1 MGPCQ
6 SLASDM
12 ITRIT
17 KHLYTTNVLLI
28 IRSENMNAK
37 QILEILKNADY
48 TTENDEKIMQIILNK
63 IGFKNAVVTC
73 GIVYLEGRGTMDAP
87 PTSIQHMAEMLLRT
101 P

>member
-1 MGPCQ
+1 MNKKWDQEP
-6 SLASDM
+6 
-12 ITRIT
+12 
-17 KHLYTTNVLLI
+17 KPLYTPNTLLI
-28 IRSENMNAK
+28 IGSKNMNGK

-48 TTENDEKIMQIILNK
+48 TTENDEKIMQVILNK

-73 GIVYLEGRGTMDAP
+73 GIVYLEGRGTINCP